1 MGIRIKEVREE
12 KKMSVA
18 ELAEKSGISRQQIYN
33 LESDKE
39 NDPKLSTLLKIAE
52 AMGVTLDTIFYE
64 ESV

>member
-18 ELAEKSGISRQQIYN
+18 ELAEKAGLSRQQIYN
-33 LESDKE
+33 LESDRE

-52 AMGVTLDTIFYE
+52 AMGVTLDVIFYE